1 MALLTQDDISQ
12 LQADIEK
19 KKEQIQAIQEKI
31 LNIQDSIKSTEKDLD
46 ERLSDLEEKTKEQK
60 SKQSLV
66 NQLINNI
73 KDYQDIIDIAEA
85 RKSEFEKAA
94 DQATEAGDD
103 EKAKYYTSLVK
114 QQDATIAE
122 TNVKIEQAKS
132 DQEDAERDLGDITE
146 SLKEVQT
153 GVDQTKAELDKS
165 NEELFNTQKEED
177 EAKNELI
184 ALENSTLLNDYNNQV
199 ASRKEHARS
208 MFKDVNRLK
217 PLVRNEMDPDLD
229 EEKKVFDSDSKLFM
243 EDIKAELSVN
253 EALVNGEIDKLI
265 DNEKIFK
272 AADAFSLARTSLFD
286 LSIGDVNEKIKAA
299 CRQGMTSLDFEQ
311 FELSGTQL
319 LALDRAGYKITHSDK
334 DVADGAGSQVITIEW
349 GLISVPG

>member
-1 MALLTQDDISQ
+1 MALLTKEDISQ

-19 KKEQIQAIQEKI
+19 KKEQIQAIQENI
-31 LNIQDSIKSTEKDLD
+31 LNQQAEIKSIEENLGQKLAEFEDVSKD
-46 ERLSDLEEKTKEQK
+46 QK
-60 SKQSLV
+60 SLQSLV
-66 NQLINNI
+66 NQFVNNI

-85 RKSEFEKAA
+85 RKSEFEKAV
-94 DQATEAGDD
+94 DQAKVAGDD
-103 EKAKYYTSLVK
+103 EKAKYYISLVK
-114 QQDATIAE
+114 QQDETIAD
-122 TNVKIEQAKS
+122 TNTKIEQTKA
-132 DQEDAERDLGDITE
+132 DQEDAQVQLDEATANLKKIQTEVDER
-146 SLKEVQT
+146 
-153 GVDQTKAELDKS
+153 KADLDKI
-165 NEELFNTQKEED
+165 NQELFNTQKEED

-229 EEKKVFDSDSKLFM
+229 EEKAVFESDSKLFM
-243 EDIKAELSVN
+243 EDIKAELSVD
-253 EALVNGEIDKLI
+253 EALINSEIDKLI

-272 AADAFSLARTSLFD
+272 AAEAFSLARTSLFD

-349 GLISVPG
+349 GLISVA